1 MLYLISTK
9 MSTQLTMNEK
19 KETSVILDEEQMVEE
34 KIDSIIQVGYD
45 KTITEQQRFERIL
58 AILEEGLQTNG
69 ESNAPRQLK
78 EMNVTSKELV
88 AVAMHEKK
96 LEGSIGT
103 SCDCCSEDDEENNVC
118 ATCGG
123 ECMSYNTGKELHW
136 LCESCYYGNEPATI
150 GYCGFS
156 CDGQCN
162 TCGGS
167 GGYDGSDEV

>member
-1 MLYLISTK
+1 MSHLISAK
-9 MSTQLTMNEK
+9 MSTQSTQSTITMDE
-19 KETSVILDEEQMVEE
+19 KETSVILNEEQMVE
-34 KIDSIIQVGYD
+34 KVDRIIQVGYD
-45 KTITEQQRFERIL
+45 KTITDQQRFERIL
-58 AILEEGLQTNG
+58 SILREGLQTKD
-69 ESNAPRQLK
+69 ALK
-78 EMNVTSKELV
+78 EMNVTSEE
-88 AVAMHEKK
+88 AVD
-96 LEGSIGT
+96 T
-103 SCDCCSEDDEENNVC
+103 SCNDTSSYCSEDDEENNVC

-136 LCESCYYGNEPATI
+136 LCESCYYGKEPTTI